1 MRKLFAGVLA
11 VSLIVISSLSV
22 AACGDLTKPKSLVLG
37 KPKAVTQL
45 PNEERKAGS
54 VRIIS
59 ESAEKFASEFASL
72 AYSEYN
78 KDKNFVVSPISVYMA
93 MSLAAQCADGQ
104 TQNEILSLLGV
115 TYEQLLSGFSDFYRS
130 IYSEYYFRS
139 DEDKNQLSG
148 IINLSNSIWID
159 THATYKQDCIDVLSD
174 RFYCNSFSAEFKD
187 NNQEAN
193 KSVRKFVKDNTRG
206 LIDRD
211 FRLSD
216 RTSFALINTLYL
228 KDIWSE
234 TIKELSLTDREY
246 SFTKYNGEVKNV
258 KLLEGYY
265 NYGRAYKE
273 EQFITFFTETL
284 NGNKINFILPEGN
297 FTVKDVFTTENINKI
312 KALKDYNGV
321 DHDKKERYYT
331 RCLFPE
337 FSASYVE
344 EIGYLIQ
351 KMGVNL
357 LFDENNCSFANLTDD
372 QLYCSDVI
380 HAAELKVNRRGIEGA
395 AVTVL
400 ELCGSAGPDGYEE
413 IYEDFVIDR
422 AFGFLISD
430 RYGNTLFSGVV
441 ENI

>member
-1 MRKLFAGVLA
+1 MKKVF
-11 VSLIVISSLSV
+11 
-22 AACGDLTKPKSLVLG
+22 KSLLTVSCSALCALG
-37 KPKAVTQL
+37 LTSCGSDEIFNANKLGVAKQATSL
-45 PNEERKAGS
+45 TYEERKSYSHSFINAA
-54 VRIIS
+54 
-59 ESAEKFASEFASL
+59 AEKFASEFASL

-234 TIKELSLTDREY
+234 TIKELSSTDREY

-284 NGNKINFILPEGN
+284 NGNRINFILPEGN

-337 FSASYVE
+337 FSASYDE
-344 EIGYLIQ
+344 KIGYLIQ